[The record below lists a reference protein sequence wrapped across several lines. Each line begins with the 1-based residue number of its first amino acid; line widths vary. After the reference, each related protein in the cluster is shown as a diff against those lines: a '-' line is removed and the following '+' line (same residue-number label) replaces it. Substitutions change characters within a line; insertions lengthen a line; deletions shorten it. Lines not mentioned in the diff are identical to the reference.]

1 MLDCVYTV
9 HMLLLAC
16 LCVFMYINTDT
27 CYIYIYIHTVYKYE
41 TFVNPDRKGE
51 LQVSVSYHIADKPGG
66 VLSDAHTNP
75 KQSFVVY
82 TLAGFLRN
90 VFI

>member
-1 MLDCVYTV
+1 
-9 HMLLLAC
+9 
-16 LCVFMYINTDT
+16 MYIQ
-27 CYIYIYIHTVYKYE
+27 YICFYLRVSVYLCILIQIHAIYIFIYIHTVYKYE

-82 TLAGFLRN
+82 PLAGFLRN

>member
-1 MLDCVYTV
+1 M
-9 HMLLLAC
+9 
-16 LCVFMYINTDT
+16 
-27 CYIYIYIHTVYKYE
+27 YKYE

-82 TLAGFLRN
+82 PLAGFLRN